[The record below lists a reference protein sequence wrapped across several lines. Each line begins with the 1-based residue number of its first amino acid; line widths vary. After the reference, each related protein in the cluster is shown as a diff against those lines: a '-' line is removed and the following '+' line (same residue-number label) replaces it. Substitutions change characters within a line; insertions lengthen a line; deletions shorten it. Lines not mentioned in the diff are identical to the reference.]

1 MSNFNLITLSD
12 SYKYSHHDQLEPGT
26 EIMHSYMSSR
36 GGQYEKIPVVG
47 LQYYIKQYLLHPIS
61 MADIDEA
68 EEAITAHGEP
78 FNRAGWIHIL
88 VHHNGY
94 LPISSKA
101 VPEGTVMNPH
111 DVMLTIENTD
121 TMVPWLT
128 SWLETLL
135 LKIWY
140 PMTVAA
146 KSLAVREALELFH
159 IKTVGNTLGVPFAF
173 HNFGDRGSSSVESA
187 AIAGAAHLTQFMGTD
202 NFNATMLVRKNYQ
215 EHMAGFSIPATE
227 HSTVT
232 SWGREREY
240 NMIEYYLER
249 NKGKPIIAC
258 VLDSFNIYKAVHFV
272 TTSLKEKIESE
283 DYPIFVI
290 RPDSGEPIQ
299 VISAIIS
306 VMETNGVAFTTND
319 LGYKL
324 FNKYRIIWGDGVTPE
339 TISEI
344 LNFAKS
350 QGYAASNFAFGS
362 GGDLCQNVTRD
373 TCKFAFKCSAAVV
386 NGVERDVFKDPITD
400 AGKTSLKGRQTVVN
414 WHTMGWAQKKHK
426 QIQTIRMD
434 EFDPEQHEHFL
445 VEIFRDG
452 KLLKDYTFAEI
463 RDRAKK

>member
-1 MSNFNLITLSD
+1 
-12 SYKYSHHDQLEPGT
+12 
-26 EIMHSYMSSR
+26 
-36 GGQYEKIPVVG
+36 
-47 LQYYIKQYLLHPIS
+47 
-61 MADIDEA
+61 
-68 EEAITAHGEP
+68 
-78 FNRAGWIHIL
+78 
-88 VHHNGY
+88 
-94 LPISSKA
+94 
-101 VPEGTVMNPH
+101 
-111 DVMLTIENTD
+111 
-121 TMVPWLT
+121 
-128 SWLETLL
+128 
-135 LKIWY
+135 
-140 PMTVAA
+140 
-146 KSLAVREALELFH
+146 
-159 IKTVGNTLGVPFAF
+159 
-173 HNFGDRGSSSVESA
+173 
-187 AIAGAAHLTQFMGTD
+187 
-202 NFNATMLVRKNYQ
+202 
-215 EHMAGFSIPATE
+215 
-227 HSTVT
+227 
-232 SWGREREY
+232 
-240 NMIEYYLER
+240 
-249 NKGKPIIAC
+249 
-258 VLDSFNIYKAVHFV
+258 
-272 TTSLKEKIESE
+272 
-283 DYPIFVI
+283 
-290 RPDSGEPIQ
+290 
-299 VISAIIS
+299 
-306 VMETNGVAFTTND
+306 METNGVAFTTND